1 MEYGG
6 YMYAGAAPFPPIY
19 QRTAQEKKKA
29 AAIIAAAAAATA
41 AAAAAAA
48 AAADGDDQQNG
59 DQTRD
64 RNRDKKPSKAP
75 LFLRRAHSAGRKEKD
90 RKPSR
95 FRHTHT
101 RTHSGSSG
109 SVSSSH
115 EAGLSTTTTALSLVT
130 SSSSSS
136 PSLDKHK
143 HNDDNDNDH
152 DADDDSQDTG
162 SRTPRAPTSPGAK
175 SAARHPRYHFGLPKD
190 FDSVDL
196 KAAIPPLPQHRD
208 HGSEQ
213 DAFRGRSGTRRTTLD
228 RLQVPRSRNLF
239 SSQQTP
245 SSATSPHHAS
255 MLTDGDPTTPHA
267 SSFSQTKS
275 PSSFSIIPIMD
286 HTTAAAAFHA
296 HNAQTRTMN
305 SSAMTLAGMNTSNP
319 SLDGTNTTDTPSVRG
334 STSAASASASAQ
346 NLTRPAFAL
355 RNSRTYLADT
365 TLPYPLP
372 VDLAELH
379 RQSLR
384 TLLLTQVFGG
394 PVCSPIFADKPPTR
408 VLEIACGPAFWS
420 TMCHRWFAARG
431 HTNISFTG
439 IDVAPIAP
447 TERLDR
453 DMRWRFVQHD
463 LRSLPWPLPDGHF
476 DLVMVKDT
484 SLAIPS
490 QLQQPAMDEY
500 LRLLRPGGV
509 LEIWESD
516 HQVRMLRPHAP
527 VQHAEA
533 AEEPSSSEEEES
545 TEEEEESSSSSVA
558 EDGAASSTS
567 PSTPLAA
574 SLGAYLMT
582 ANTPL
587 SSPMNP
593 YLVEYNTWLH
603 RALGPRGLSPVPC
616 TLVGPSLLQESDD
629 LTDVRSRRLA
639 IPLAEVRWEREGVGG
654 VVTKD
659 GKSYVRR
666 REGGGRAKRL
676 SEGQA
681 AVRRTAMLTVVQF
694 VQSLEPMLRETSG
707 KSRDEWDL
715 WMGRMVGDLMGGDGA
730 GCGECLEV
738 GAWWA
743 RKT

>member
-19 QRTAQEKKKA
+19 HRTSQEKKKA
-29 AAIIAAAAAATA
+29 AAIIAAAAAA
-41 AAAAAAA
+41 A
-48 AAADGDDQQNG
+48 AAADEGEHDKDKDKGKDRDGD
-59 DQTRD
+59 RD
-64 RNRDKKPSKAP
+64 RDREKKSVRAP
-75 LFLRRAHSAGRKEKD
+75 LFLRRAHSAGRKDKD

-95 FRHTHT
+95 FRHAHT

-109 SVSSSH
+109 SVSRSSH
-115 EAGLSTTTTALSLVT
+115 EAGITTTTTTLSLVT
-130 SSSSSS
+130 SSS
-136 PSLDKHK
+136 PSLDDDGN
-143 HNDDNDNDH
+143 HNDSDGI
-152 DADDDSQDTG
+152 G
-162 SRTPRAPTSPGAK
+162 SRTPKLPTSPGAEN
-175 SAARHPRYHFGLPKD
+175 AAHYPRYYFGLPKG
-190 FDSVDL
+190 FDSADL
-196 KAAIPPLPQHRD
+196 KTAFPPLPQHHD
-208 HGSEQ
+208 HSITIEN
-213 DAFRGRSGTRRTTLD
+213 DVPRGRSGTPRTNLD
-228 RLQVPRSRNLF
+228 RLQVPRPRNLF
-239 SSQQTP
+239 STHHSP

-267 SSFSQTKS
+267 SSFSMTKS
-275 PSSFSIIPIMD
+275 ASSFSIVPIMD
-286 HTTAAAAFHA
+286 HMSAAAALHA
-296 HNAQTRTMN
+296 QNGQTRTMN
-305 SSAMTLAGMNTSNP
+305 SSAMTLAGMNVSNP
-319 SLDGTNTTDTPSVRG
+319 SLDGTTTGTPSARG
-334 STSAASASASAQ
+334 STSAASASAQ
-346 NLTRPAFAL
+346 NLTRPAFTL

-394 PVCSPIFADKPPTR
+394 PICSPVFAEKPPTR

-447 TERLDR
+447 IERPDR
-453 DMRWRFVQHD
+453 DMRWRFLQHD
-463 LRSLPWPLPDGHF
+463 LRNMPWPLPDGHF

-484 SLAIPS
+484 SLVIQS
-490 QLQQPAMDEY
+490 HLQQPAMDEY

-516 HQVRMLRPHAP
+516 HQIRMLRPHAP
-527 VQHAEA
+527 AQQAEVMG
-533 AEEPSSSEEEES
+533 ESSEEDS
-545 TEEEEESSSSSVA
+545 TEESSSS
-558 EDGAASSTS
+558 DDAAAAPSSTS
-567 PSTPLAA
+567 PATPLAA
-574 SLGAYLMT
+574 SLGAYIMT

-616 TLVGPSLLQESDD
+616 TLIGPSLLQESDG

-707 KSRDEWDL
+707 KSRDEWDG
-715 WMGRMVGDLMGGDGA
+715 WMGRMVGDLVGGDGA

-743 RKT
+743 KKK